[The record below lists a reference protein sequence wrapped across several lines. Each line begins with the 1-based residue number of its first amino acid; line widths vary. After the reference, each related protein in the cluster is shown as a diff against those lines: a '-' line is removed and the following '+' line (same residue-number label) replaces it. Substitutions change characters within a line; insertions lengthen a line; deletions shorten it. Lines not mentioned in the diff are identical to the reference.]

1 MTRPVT
7 AIKSKHKSNFTRED
21 VSYANFAQ
29 QRLAEIG
36 HLLMIRT
43 EIARLECPWEEGNCK
58 LVVTRGRLYQRLSS
72 SSALFLHLLHK
83 KRKTT
88 PPPPPAA
95 RARTIFP
102 FLPDL
107 SGFHSLFPL
116 PCPFLSCLSFLLF
129 FLSFILGSLLTD
141 FPAVTKARLKC
152 SSLGASHRMCRVKP
166 QATGSS

>member
-1 MTRPVT
+1 MTRPAT

-116 PCPFLSCLSFLLF
+116 SLPVSFLSFFSSFLLF
-129 FLSFILGSLLTD
+129 FY
-141 FPAVTKARLKC
+141 PRLF
-152 SSLGASHRMCRVKP
+152 
-166 QATGSS
+166 TY

>member
-1 MTRPVT
+1 MTRPAT

-102 FLPDL
+102 FLPDS

-116 PCPFLSCLSFLLF
+116 SLPVSFLSFFSSFLLF
-129 FLSFILGSLLTD
+129 FY
-141 FPAVTKARLKC
+141 PRLF
-152 SSLGASHRMCRVKP
+152 
-166 QATGSS
+166 TY

>member
-1 MTRPVT
+1 MTRPAT

-116 PCPFLSCLSFLLF
+116 SLPVS
-129 FLSFILGSLLTD
+129 FLSFFSSFVL
-141 FPAVTKARLKC
+141 FFYPRLF
-152 SSLGASHRMCRVKP
+152 
-166 QATGSS
+166 TY